1 MSTETMNAKVKELRE
16 LRRMADELAA
26 EIEAIQDAIK
36 AELTTRGSDTL
47 TGPDWAITWKA
58 VTSKR
63 LDSTALKKELPE
75 IAARF
80 MTQTTTRRFVLSV

>member
-1 MSTETMNAKVKELRE
+1 MSIDMMNAKVKELRE

-26 EIEAIQDAIK
+26 EIEAIQDEIK
-36 AELTTRGSDTL
+36 GHMTAQGVDTL
-47 TGPDWAITWKA
+47 TGTDWKATWKA
-58 VTSKR
+58 VTSSR

-80 MTQTTTRRFVLSV
+80 VKQTTARRFVLA